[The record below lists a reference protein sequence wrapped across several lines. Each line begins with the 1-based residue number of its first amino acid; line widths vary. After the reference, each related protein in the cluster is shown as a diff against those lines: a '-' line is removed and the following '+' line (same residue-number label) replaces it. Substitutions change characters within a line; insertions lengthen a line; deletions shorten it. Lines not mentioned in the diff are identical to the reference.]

1 MCNSG
6 SRTTIS
12 WYPYG
17 KFDPPHVSFELIFGC
32 RLSSLALTASLYSQQ
47 LLSNLALLNT
57 AIQSVSTRVLV
68 QASLQR
74 YNDLGNTTTDNW
86 IRAQSD
92 LATALSGG
100 GSSQYLLQARL
111 ISKNATGNGRYGL
124 INVTG
129 SGIEPV
135 QLPYNHADGT
145 SVFLGDAELGY
156 PSNLYPNF
164 TYSTTVV
171 NSTFNQSNA
180 FYDEE
185 PLYSNS
191 TLLLGPWQINE
202 TFALLSITVPIVN
215 NTSSTDILGWI
226 TIVMN
231 AHLVFQVQAAQEGL
245 GDTGSVLIV
254 GPAMRTNRFP
264 PDFLYSSSSQNSN
277 RTALSKQEARFVI
290 SPFQNTTR
298 VARHAAS
305 AFGRPQ
311 TLFSMQSFPAVLKA
325 VTMNNNALNNAGSL
339 LSSNNEE
346 NDHVSVG
353 YALPKSDMV
362 DWVIVVE
369 QAYDEAVQPINHLRN
384 VLIACVFGTTGGL
397 LLFLFPVAH
406 YSVRPIRRLRAA
418 TKQTVEPYGHSSD
431 ESSIRTSISD
441 DPVLNDEE
449 NQAQLARKEGFLQ
462 HMAYWRRGRQKSN
475 AERREQ
481 HRRHTFR
488 IPGKVQDR
496 KHFIR
501 DELTDLTTT
510 FNEMSEELM
519 MQYERLEQK
528 VLERTKELEQ
538 SKLAAEAANES
549 KTLFIANI
557 SHELKTPLN
566 GILGIAA
573 VCMHEEDQSKIKRSL
588 GIIYKSGDLLL
599 HLLTDLLT
607 FSKNQIGQQLSL
619 DEKEFHL
626 ADISSQILSIF
637 EKQAR
642 EGGINLSVR
651 FEGPNDSPAEYGP
664 PGTGRIKDMCL
675 WGDQHR
681 ILQVIINLVS
691 NSLKFTPRDGSIE
704 LKIRCTGETIA
715 EKPPSIRK
723 DSNSSR
729 LSKISKISKISKGLP
744 TGKSPRSRLRGVSSS
759 DSSSGLP
766 GTPNTLGDR
775 RSKNLSPYLEI
786 NVKEPK
792 VLPAVTVRDRSSS
805 PPPLNAKILSFEF
818 EVRDTGPGIPP
829 SQQQKVFEP
838 FVQGDLGLSKKYGG
852 TGLGL
857 SICLQLAHLMG
868 GSIGLESEEGV
879 GSVFTM
885 KIPLRYELRV
895 VHY

>member
-264 PDFLYSSSSQNSN
+264 PDFLYSSSS
-277 RTALSKQEARFVI
+277 AKI
-290 SPFQNTTR
+290 
-298 VARHAAS
+298 
-305 AFGRPQ
+305 
-311 TLFSMQSFPAVLKA
+311 
-325 VTMNNNALNNAGSL
+325 VT
-339 LSSNNEE
+339 
-346 NDHVSVG
+346 
-353 YALPKSDMV
+353 
-362 DWVIVVE
+362 
-369 QAYDEAVQPINHLRN
+369 
-384 VLIACVFGTTGGL
+384 
-397 LLFLFPVAH
+397 
-406 YSVRPIRRLRAA
+406 
-418 TKQTVEPYGHSSD
+418 
-431 ESSIRTSISD
+431 
-441 DPVLNDEE
+441 
-449 NQAQLARKEGFLQ
+449 
-462 HMAYWRRGRQKSN
+462 
-475 AERREQ
+475 
-481 HRRHTFR
+481 
-488 IPGKVQDR
+488 
-496 KHFIR
+496 
-501 DELTDLTTT
+501 
-510 FNEMSEELM
+510 
-519 MQYERLEQK
+519 ERL
-528 VLERTKELEQ
+528 
-538 SKLAAEAANES
+538 
-549 KTLFIANI
+549 
-557 SHELKTPLN
+557 
-566 GILGIAA
+566 
-573 VCMHEEDQSKIKRSL
+573 
-588 GIIYKSGDLLL
+588 
-599 HLLTDLLT
+599 
-607 FSKNQIGQQLSL
+607 
-619 DEKEFHL
+619 
-626 ADISSQILSIF
+626 
-637 EKQAR
+637 
-642 EGGINLSVR
+642 
-651 FEGPNDSPAEYGP
+651 
-664 PGTGRIKDMCL
+664 
-675 WGDQHR
+675 
-681 ILQVIINLVS
+681 
-691 NSLKFTPRDGSIE
+691 
-704 LKIRCTGETIA
+704 
-715 EKPPSIRK
+715 
-723 DSNSSR
+723 
-729 LSKISKISKISKGLP
+729 
-744 TGKSPRSRLRGVSSS
+744 
-759 DSSSGLP
+759 
-766 GTPNTLGDR
+766 
-775 RSKNLSPYLEI
+775 
-786 NVKEPK
+786 
-792 VLPAVTVRDRSSS
+792 
-805 PPPLNAKILSFEF
+805 
-818 EVRDTGPGIPP
+818 
-829 SQQQKVFEP
+829 
-838 FVQGDLGLSKKYGG
+838 
-852 TGLGL
+852 
-857 SICLQLAHLMG
+857 
-868 GSIGLESEEGV
+868 
-879 GSVFTM
+879 
-885 KIPLRYELRV
+885 
-895 VHY
+895 